1 MKLIILWC
9 NIETPPMPIDREK
22 IAQRMLHYRK
32 TLGISQAELADK
44 IGAPNQNTISFLE
57 NKGQFSVETFLN
69 LVNFFSKHFYTEN
82 LLSENF
88 TVNEIGDEEDRLSLN
103 NAITTRQLDLLQ
115 KEMTKQIETIKDSIR
130 SSEEDS
136 Q

>member
-1 MKLIILWC
+1 MK
-9 NIETPPMPIDREK
+9 MPIDREK
-22 IAQRMLHYRK
+22 IAQRMLHFRK
-32 TLGISQAELADK
+32 TLGISQAELAEK

-57 NKGQFSVETFLN
+57 NKGQFSVETFLS

-88 TVNEIGDEEDRLSLN
+88 TVNKIDEENDRLSLHN
-103 NAITTRQLDLLQ
+103 SITTKQLDILQ
-115 KEMTKQIETIKDSIR
+115 KDLILHISKIKDSIR

-136 Q
+136 

>member
-1 MKLIILWC
+1 
-9 NIETPPMPIDREK
+9 
-22 IAQRMLHYRK
+22 MLHYRK
-32 TLGISQAELADK
+32 TLGISQAELANK